1 MNSTASTTAV
11 TARIT
16 RRGRTVGVSRRASGL
31 LPDTVPA
38 VHDDPAIVA
47 RQLGRPPLPFTRVA
61 ARCGAGRPVVVEQP
75 PATPA
80 GAPFPTTFWLT
91 CPGLVAAIGRLES
104 HGGVAA
110 LEQRLADEPAL
121 ADVFRA
127 GRRVQVALRP
137 SAAPLGIG
145 GTRRELAV
153 KCLHAHAAFA
163 LGVGDYPIGDEVV
176 AAAGGIPDPC
186 CMEDA

>member
-1 MNSTASTTAV
+1 M
-11 TARIT
+11 
-16 RRGRTVGVSRRASGL
+16 
-31 LPDTVPA
+31 
-38 VHDDPAIVA
+38 HDDPAIVA

-80 GAPFPTTFWLT
+80 GTPFPTTFWLT

-104 HGGVAA
+104 AGGVAA
-110 LEQRLADEPAL
+110 LERRLEEEPEL
-121 ADVFRA
+121 AAAFRA
-127 GRRVQVALRP
+127 ARRRQIALRP
-137 SAAPLGIG
+137 SGVPLGIG

-163 LGVGDYPIGDEVV
+163 LGAGDYPIGDEIV
-176 AAAGGIPDPC
+176 AAAGGIPEPC
-186 CMEDA
+186 CMAEDPA

>member
-1 MNSTASTTAV
+1 MQ
-11 TARIT
+11 
-16 RRGRTVGVSRRASGL
+16 
-31 LPDTVPA
+31 
-38 VHDDPAIVA
+38 DDDVEIVA
-47 RQLGRPPLPFTRVA
+47 RQLGRAPLPFTRVA

-104 HGGVAA
+104 DGGVAT
-110 LEQRLADEPAL
+110 LEQRLAEEPEL
-121 ADVFRA
+121 AAAFRD
-127 GRRVQVALRP
+127 GRRRQIALRP
-137 SAAPLGIG
+137 TGAPLGIG

-163 LGVGDYPIGDEVV
+163 LGAGDYPIGDAIV
-176 AAAGGIPDPC
+176 AAAGGVPDPC
-186 CMEDA
+186 CMEDG

>member
-1 MNSTASTTAV
+1 
-11 TARIT
+11 
-16 RRGRTVGVSRRASGL
+16 VGVSRPVPGL

-38 VHDDPAIVA
+38 VDEDAEIVA
-47 RQLGRPPLPFTRVA
+47 RQLGRGPLPFTRVV
-61 ARCGAGRPVVVEQP
+61 ARCAAGRPVAVEQP

-104 HGGVAA
+104 DGGVAA
-110 LEQRLADEPAL
+110 LERRLADEPEL
-121 ADVFRA
+121 AAAFRD
-127 GRRVQVALRP
+127 GRRRQIELRP
-137 SAAPLGIG
+137 SGAPLGIG

-163 LGVGDYPIGDEVV
+163 LGAGGYPIGDAIV
-176 AAAGGIPDPC
+176 AAAGGIPEPC
-186 CMEDA
+186 CMGDA

>member
-1 MNSTASTTAV
+1 
-11 TARIT
+11 
-16 RRGRTVGVSRRASGL
+16 
-31 LPDTVPA
+31 
-38 VHDDPAIVA
+38 VHDDAEIVA
-47 RQLGRPPLPFTRVA
+47 RQLGRAPLPFTRVVV
-61 ARCGAGRPVVVEQP
+61 RCGAGRPVAVEQP

-104 HGGVAA
+104 AGGVAG
-110 LEQRLADEPAL
+110 LEQRLADEPEL
-121 ADVFRA
+121 AAAFRA
-127 GRRVQVALRP
+127 GRRRQIALRP
-137 SAAPLGIG
+137 ARAPLGIG

-163 LGVGDYPIGDEVV
+163 LGAGDYPIGDEIL